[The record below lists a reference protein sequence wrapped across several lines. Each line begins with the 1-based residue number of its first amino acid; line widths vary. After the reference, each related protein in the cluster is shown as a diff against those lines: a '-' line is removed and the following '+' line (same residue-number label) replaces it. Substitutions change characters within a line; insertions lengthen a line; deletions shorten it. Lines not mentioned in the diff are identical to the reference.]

1 MKKRVFL
8 QKLKRKLSGLPRR
21 EIDERLGFY
30 SEMIDD
36 KIEDGLTEE
45 KAVAQV
51 SAGVLDSDELAEE
64 GAFAYLNERLP
75 KKRKMSATVVALL
88 IIGSP
93 IWLSLLI
100 AAFAVAISLYA
111 VLWSVTASLWAGFA
125 SLLASGVGAIIYGTS
140 LAFMNSVPS
149 GVAIISA
156 ALVCCGLAILFF
168 FACKNVT
175 ICTLRFT
182 KLTPKLI
189 KKLFRRR
196 EAT

>member
-21 EIDERLGFY
+21 EIEERLGFY

-75 KKRKMSATVVALL
+75 QKRKMSATVAALL

-93 IWLSLLI
+93 LWLSLII
-100 AAFAVAISLYA
+100 AAFALTISFYA
-111 VLWSVTASLWAGFA
+111 VLCLF
-125 SLLASGVGAIIYGTS
+125 GTYHLILYHGS
-140 LAFMNSVPS
+140 NS
-149 GVAIISA
+149 
-156 ALVCCGLAILFF
+156 
-168 FACKNVT
+168 K
-175 ICTLRFT
+175 
-182 KLTPKLI
+182 
-189 KKLFRRR
+189 
-196 EAT
+196 